1 MRSPLALLFLAS
13 LTIAFVL
20 AGAFTARADEP
31 KDSKKVKTDKLGR
44 NWEKVRDSLDE
55 AFEAMQADAGIA
67 AAPLADDGTWLRRI
81 YLDLTG
87 APPSLEEIKA
97 FNPSDKDPGRSHG
110 QRKREELAERL
121 IRSSAFEEHFAG
133 WIATALV
140 GRGSADFPNFGRAG
154 LQAYLQ
160 DSIERNRPWNEVVYA
175 MFAGETQNRAFL
187 NYLIS
192 SNDLGYVAGTTAR
205 VFLGR
210 QIQCAQCH
218 DSKIDDTKQA
228 DFEAWQ
234 AFFKTFTREY
244 VVEGETRL
252 LMDEDMR
259 YGTVGELQKKLDL
272 KGEHKL
278 PRFLDG
284 KIWTTRDG
292 RTLREAMA
300 AWLTGK
306 NNPWFAEMTVNRL
319 MAYFLGVGF
328 VNPVDDF
335 NGLNEPTIPLILK
348 VMGMD
353 FAASGYDLRYLV
365 KAIVTSR
372 IYQRESTT
380 NHSNMHDRVYY
391 SHQHVRELSADSV
404 ARSIIKVLDLPRL
417 NPERVQRQAAGPQG
431 GGGGGAARP
440 VVIDPNAPETL
451 FAYQARLQTLIDN
464 AWDSDD
470 STKTVDERG
479 GNIARALMFLNGE
492 ILPRGM
498 KTSLTELLDEPM
510 STKARVEAIFT
521 TVMGRYPNEVELE
534 QLVATVKEWANGQRL
549 EKEIYEDLFIAL
561 MCTPEFINRT

>member
-31 KDSKKVKTDKLGR
+31 KDSKEVKTDKLGR

-55 AFEAMQADAGIA
+55 AFETMQADAGIA
-67 AAPLADDGTWLRRI
+67 PAPLADDGTWLRRI

-121 IRSSAFEEHFAG
+121 IRSIAFEEHFAG

>member
-31 KDSKKVKTDKLGR
+31 KDSKEVKTDKLGR
-44 NWEKVRDSLDE
+44 KWEKVRDSLDE
-55 AFEAMQADAGIA
+55 AFEAMQADAGISP
-67 AAPLADDGTWLRRI
+67 APLADDGTWLRRI

-133 WIATALV
+133 WMATALV

-154 LQAYLQ
+154 LQTYLQ
-160 DSIERNRPWNEVVYA
+160 DSIEKNRPWNEVVYA

-272 KGEHKL
+272 QGEHKL

-470 STKTVDERG
+470 GTKTVDERG

>member
-31 KDSKKVKTDKLGR
+31 KDSKEVKTDKLGR
-44 NWEKVRDSLDE
+44 KWEKVRDSLDE

-67 AAPLADDGTWLRRI
+67 PAPLADDGTWLRRI

-133 WIATALV
+133 WMATALV

-154 LQAYLQ
+154 LQTYLQ
-160 DSIERNRPWNEVVYA
+160 DSIEKNRPWNEVVYA

-470 STKTVDERG
+470 GTKTVDERG

>member
-1 MRSPLALLFLAS
+1 
-13 LTIAFVL
+13 
-20 AGAFTARADEP
+20 
-31 KDSKKVKTDKLGR
+31 
-44 NWEKVRDSLDE
+44 
-55 AFEAMQADAGIA
+55 MQADAGIA
-67 AAPLADDGTWLRRI
+67 PAPLADDGTWLRRI

-133 WIATALV
+133 WMATALV

-470 STKTVDERG
+470 GTKTVDERG

-534 QLVATVKEWANGQRL
+534 QLVSTVKEWANGQRL